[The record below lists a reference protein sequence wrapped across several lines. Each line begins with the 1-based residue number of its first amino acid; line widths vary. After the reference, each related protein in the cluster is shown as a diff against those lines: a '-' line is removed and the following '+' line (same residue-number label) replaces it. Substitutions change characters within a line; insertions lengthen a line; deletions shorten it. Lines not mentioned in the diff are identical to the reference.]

1 MQEQFGIPVVSA
13 DDVFDVLE
21 EFGIRQWPHQRPPM
35 DLDEFLAQD
44 LTKEERDD
52 LRFAPKA
59 EVVFLEEPN
68 GRLFRGFRS
77 KMRNAATVF
86 TLLPGD
92 LVLLVGEWKHGTEI
106 ISLVTPTGNPSQGE
120 TLMDAGRREFEAEV
134 GIKLSEI
141 IPLSTKPIS
150 SSCRQTTETF
160 IPFLGVVEKPVTR
173 GPSSLDETEYI
184 QAVLMPL
191 QEWMELIDRGL
202 VQDAYAVVVTHLA
215 LRKLGRLEFTS

>member
-1 MQEQFGIPVVSA
+1 MQEQFGFPVVDA
-13 DDVFDVLE
+13 TNVFDVLD
-21 EFGIRQWPHQRPPM
+21 GLGVRPWPHQRPPM
-35 DLDEFLAQD
+35 SLEEFLEGD
-44 LTKEERDD
+44 LTDEEKSD
-52 LRFAPKA
+52 LRFAPQT
-59 EVVFLEEPN
+59 EVIFLEEPN

-120 TLMDAGRREFEAEV
+120 TLMDAGKREFEAET
-134 GIKLSEI
+134 GIKLAEVISLSE
-141 IPLSTKPIS
+141 PIS

-160 IPFLGVVEKPVTR
+160 VPYLGIPEKPIVK
-173 GPSSLDETEYI
+173 GLSSLDETEYLHAI
-184 QAVLMPL
+184 LMPL
-191 QEWMELIDRGL
+191 PEWMELIDRGS

-215 LRKLGRLEFTS
+215 LRKLGRLEFVS